1 MPSMTLMASRSRS
14 VPRLPSRPS
23 DCCRDGSPSPLPG
36 ARRDMPTATFRAA
49 RRPQRWHGSQGPA
62 RARES
67 GVTAADSRLDQ
78 HLVAAGLARSRNVAQ
93 RLIRGGS
100 VSVDGRAIDKPS
112 YAVSPGQQVSVV
124 EDDASRW
131 VGRGALKLLHA
142 LTIWGSGGSCDE
154 TSVDEQHALCVAGR
168 RALDVGASTGGF
180 TQVLLAHGVTHVT
193 ALDVGHGQLVAELAA
208 DPRVTDLPNTNI
220 RDVGPDQVGTFDLV
234 VGDVSFISLEL
245 VLPAVARL
253 LAPGGDVVFLVK
265 PQFEVGRQRLG
276 HGGVVTSAA
285 EQTRALDQV
294 VQVATGLG
302 WHVHGLTT
310 SPVTGAH
317 GNREYLLWLAA
328 YTAGMMSAVDTT
340 ARTHELTRTH
350 QQTGEDE

>member
-1 MPSMTLMASRSRS
+1 M
-14 VPRLPSRPS
+14 
-23 DCCRDGSPSPLPG
+23 
-36 ARRDMPTATFRAA
+36 
-49 RRPQRWHGSQGPA
+49 
-62 RARES
+62 
-67 GVTAADSRLDQ
+67 TAADSRLDQ
-78 HLVAAGLARSRNVAQ
+78 HLVAAGLARSRNEAQ

-100 VSVDGRAIDKPS
+100 VSVDGRQIGKPS
-112 YAVSPGQQVSVV
+112 YAVSPGQQVSVT
-124 EDDASRW
+124 EDEASRW

-142 LTIWGSGGSCDE
+142 LTLWGSGAQCESGGDE
-154 TSVDEQHALCVAGR
+154 KGGNETTADEDHTLRVSGR

-180 TQVLLAHGVTHVT
+180 TQVLLAHGVAHVT
-193 ALDVGHGQLVAELAA
+193 ALDVGHGQLVAELVA
-208 DPRVTDLPNTNI
+208 DPRVTDLPHTNI
-220 RDVGPDQVGTFDLV
+220 RDVGPDQVGIFDLV

-285 EQTRALDQV
+285 EQTRALGQV

-328 YTAGMMSAVDTT
+328 YTTGMMSAADTT
-340 ARTHELTRTH
+340 ARTHELTRTPNRTRTH
-350 QQTGEDE
+350 QQAGEDD